1 MMSYVCEDVVR
12 YLTMK
17 ILNRTKK
24 ILLEM
29 YVQYK
34 SKPTFG
40 TKYM

>member
-1 MMSYVCEDVVR
+1 MMIYVHEDVVQ
-12 YLTMK
+12 YLTIK

-24 ILLEM
+24 IILEM